1 MFLVYTF
8 SSKKT
13 SPMLKNRPFGDF
25 SNLVYLIIFNFF
37 FEISC
42 SISKVAFT
50 ERLSVFLKITPSPY
64 FSVKGLKNSSPQEG
78 ENVNTPSKSIS
89 IFSPL
94 FLSFKAGWKAKNASL
109 PIWRDVRVV
118 PNFFIFIIIVK
129 KRLRQD
135 SRENCLPYLLFSN
148 QGFCRL
154 FATWHLRFGKANLY
168 CFQR

>member
-8 SSKKT
+8 LLKKQAFKVRRI
-13 SPMLKNRPFGDF
+13 LALLVRLLIGDF

-42 SISKVAFT
+42 NISKVAFT
-50 ERLSVFLKITPSPY
+50 EGLSVFLKITPSLY

-94 FLSFKAGWKAKNASL
+94 FLSFKTDWKAKNASL
-109 PIWRDVRVV
+109 TSW
-118 PNFFIFIIIVK
+118 
-129 KRLRQD
+129 
-135 SRENCLPYLLFSN
+135 
-148 QGFCRL
+148 
-154 FATWHLRFGKANLY
+154 
-168 CFQR
+168 